1 MLQNRKQF
9 SEELKG
15 LNEKVIRMG
24 QEVLEAYR
32 NLLTACESKDHSKL
46 VEIIE
51 YDRFINEIEASI
63 NTDGYL
69 LIAKQC
75 PVASDLRRVITALK
89 ISSDL
94 ERIADYTVNIAK
106 YIDKYDNDLYL
117 DSFKKLLSF
126 FITMLKDVMI
136 AFRDENS
143 ELALEV
149 DERDDILDETYQ
161 NEIKMLIKNSSES
174 DADLE
179 VAMKAILSLK
189 QIERAGDHV
198 TNISESIIYLISGKR
213 VELN

>member
-149 DERDDILDETYQ
+149 DERDDVLDETYQ